1 MNTQFLLMAQYNG
14 LAVIPLDVVCRDYF
28 SHLKPAELARKA
40 ARGEIP
46 LPITMMERSQKAARG
61 VHIAD
66 LAEWI
71 DRRREVARKEQIAME
86 CRVSGT

>member
-40 ARGEIP
+40 ARGDIP
-46 LPITMMERSQKAARG
+46 LPITMLENSQKAARG
-61 VHIAD
+61 VHITD

-71 DRRREVARKEQIAME
+71 DRRRNIAHRE
-86 CRVSGT
+86 LNAFRTPGEP